1 MEGEGRVCSSPMQES
16 ARSVKTTLGY
26 MPREAVHALRS
37 LGPLASDMRVS
48 SGGGGVGSELVASEI
63 HDAREAAAELGL
75 ETSGF
80 ELFQRPSAVR
90 DWFDEKEVIETYY
103 AECKALA
110 RELTGAEHTF
120 TYDHLIRE
128 PGKQT
133 SGGGLAEGGSVTGPE
148 GGGGY
153 IHSVH
158 MDYTDSSKWTEYLA
172 LHGVEEPRD
181 PRRVVVLNLWH
192 PIANVVE
199 DNPLAVCDAR
209 TVRAEDLAETVI
221 YGYGPKSYSWH
232 DIGIS
237 IYNVSASPEHA
248 WYYYPRMTPDE
259 VLVIKSYDSDGVIG
273 RSCPHTSFS
282 DPGAQPGAPPRM
294 SIELRVLCYIG
305 AVDPS

>member
-1 MEGEGRVCSSPMQES
+1 MLLPRMPEAIP
-16 ARSVKTTLGY
+16 SVKTTLGY
-26 MPREAVHALRS
+26 MPREALDALPE
-37 LGPLASDMRVS
+37 GPLVFDMRVPS
-48 SGGGGVGSELVASEI
+48 GSGGAGSALVPSEI
-63 HDAREAAAELGL
+63 HDARAAASELGL
-75 ETSGF
+75 EKSGF
-80 ELFQRPSAVR
+80 ELFERPSAVR
-90 DWFDEKEVIETYY
+90 DWFDEREVIATYY

-110 RELTGAEHTF
+110 RELTGATHAF

-133 SGGGLAEGGSVTGPE
+133 SGGGLGKRGSVTGPE
-148 GGGGY
+148 SGGGY

-158 MDYTDSSKWTEYLA
+158 MDYTDSSEWSEYLA
-172 LHGVEEPRD
+172 LHGVEEPANAS
-181 PRRVVVLNLWH
+181 RVVVFNFWR
-192 PIANVVE
+192 PIANAVE

-209 TVRAEDLAETVI
+209 SVRDDDLAESVI

-237 IYNVSASPEHA
+237 IYNVAPSPEHT

-273 RSCPHTSFS
+273 RSCPHTSFHNPS
-282 DPGAQPGAPPRM
+282 AAAGAPARR

-305 AVDPS
+305 AS